1 MGVNEVL
8 AQIMA
13 LFDRLGLMTFV
24 QAGVII
30 LLAVALLR
38 RLLDRD

>member
-13 LFDRLGLMTFV
+13 LFDHLGLLTFV
-24 QAGVII
+24 QAGVIV